1 MNAQIFLQ
9 NDTNQPVRF
18 NKIGLNIPNTD
29 YFIKERVGKIND
41 YGIRLFI
48 NYELCN
54 GCKLCLYECRQK
66 VLNIRKT
73 ANRKGFYPVEYAG
86 TGCNGCGICVNV
98 CSIIGAIKIF
108 RRVKPK

>member
-18 NKIGLNIPNTD
+18 NKMGLNTTSNN
-29 YFIKERVGKIND
+29 YFIKERVGEINC
-41 YGIRLFI
+41 YGVRLSI

-54 GCKLCLYECRQK
+54 GCKLCLYECKQK
-66 VLNIRKT
+66 VLNISKA
-73 ANRKGFYPVEYAG
+73 ANKKGFYPVTYIG

-98 CSIIGAIKIF
+98 CSIDGAIRIF
-108 RRVKPK
+108 KRVRTE